1 MGQVFEGRFDGKVAL
16 VTGGASGIG
25 LGTATRLAAE
35 GGRVVLADVNAAAL
49 DTAVADLGG
58 DAVAV
63 GALTDVTDEA
73 AVAAAVAVAVERFGQ
88 LDIAVNAAGIGT
100 VAPIQEHPVE
110 EWDRVL
116 DINLKGVF
124 LAVKHESKAMLD
136 AGRPGVILNIASL
149 NARQP
154 GEGMAAYCAS
164 KAAVSMLTQVAAME
178 LGAHGIR
185 VVAIGPGLVETP
197 LTSFA
202 KDVPQIHDAYVDN
215 TPMGRAGTV
224 DDIAAAICWMV
235 SDEASWVSGDT
246 FYVDGA
252 AHTRQ
257 YPRFFRIFSE
267 LGAPPGA

>member
-1 MGQVFEGRFDGKVAL
+1 MSRFEGKVAL

-25 LGTATRLAAE
+25 LGTATRIVGE
-35 GGRVVLADVNAAAL
+35 GGRVVLADVNAAGL
-49 DTAVADLGG
+49 DAAVVALGG
-58 DAVAV
+58 DDVARGV
-63 GALTDVTDEA
+63 VTDVTAEADLAA
-73 AVAAAVAVAVERFGQ
+73 AVAAAVDGFGQ
-88 LDIAVNAAGIGT
+88 LDIGVNAAGIGT

-124 LAVKHESKAMLD
+124 LSVKHESKAML
-136 AGRPGVILNIASL
+136 AGGRPGVILNIASL

-154 GEGMAAYCAS
+154 GEGMVAYCAS
-164 KAAVSMLTQVAAME
+164 KAGVSMLTQVAAME
-178 LGAHGIR
+178 LGRHGIR

-197 LTSFA
+197 LTSFTA
-202 KDVPQIHDAYVDN
+202 DVPQIKDAYVDN

-257 YPRFFRIFSE
+257 YPRFFEIFE
-267 LGAPPGA
+267 QMGGATPGA

>member
-1 MGQVFEGRFDGKVAL
+1 MTTTFPGRFDGKVAL
-16 VTGGASGIG
+16 LTGGASGIG
-25 LGTATRLAAE
+25 LATATRIAAE
-35 GGRVVLADVNAAAL
+35 GGRVVLADINAGAL
-49 DTAVADLGG
+49 DTAVDALGG
-58 DAVAV
+58 EATARGVV
-63 GALTDVTDEA
+63 TDVTSEADIEA
-73 AVAAAVAVAVERFGQ
+73 AVAAAVDGFGG
-88 LDIAVNAAGIGT
+88 LDVAVNAAGIGT

-116 DINLKGVF
+116 DINLRGVF
-124 LAVKHESKAMLD
+124 LSVKHESKAMIT
-136 AGRPGVILNIASL
+136 AGRPGAILNIASL

-164 KAAVSMLTQVAAME
+164 KAGVAMLTQVAAME

-185 VVAIGPGLVETP
+185 VTAIGPGLVETP
-197 LTSFA
+197 LTSFTN
-202 KDVPQIHDAYVDN
+202 DVPQIKDGYVDN
-215 TPMGRAGTV
+215 TPMGRPGTV

-252 AHTRQ
+252 AHTRE

-267 LGAPPGA
+267 LGGPPA